1 MTKVKICGITNLDDA
16 LTAVEFGADAIGFV
30 FVPNTPRYI
39 ESAKAAEIIMRLP
52 PFVTTV
58 GLFVNDSQEHI
69 EQIANQCKLNVLQ
82 LHGQEPPD
90 FCLQFNRKVIKAFR
104 VKDKESLI
112 VLPKYTVSAYLL
124 DTYVKGAMGG
134 TGVTFDWR
142 LALDAKKYGPVI
154 LAGGLNPENV
164 AKAIQQVRPYGVDV
178 SSGVEAEPGKKDH
191 GKIKDFIEAAKWKEK
206 ITSIGKK
213 MRCGL
218 DI

>member
-16 LTAVEFGADAIGFV
+16 LAAVEFGADAIGFG

-39 ESAKAAEIIMRLP
+39 ESAKAAEIIARLP

-69 EQIANQCKLNVLQ
+69 KQIANQCKLNVLQ
-82 LHGQEPPD
+82 LHGQESPD

-104 VKDKESLI
+104 VKDQESLT

-124 DTYVKGAMGG
+124 DTYVKGTMGG

-191 GKIKDFIEAAKWKEK
+191 GKIKDFIAAAKSV
-206 ITSIGKK
+206 IVV
-213 MRCGL
+213 
-218 DI
+218 

>member
-16 LTAVEFGADAIGFV
+16 LAAVEFGADAIGFV

-39 ESAKAAEIIMRLP
+39 ESAKAAEIIARLP

-69 EQIANQCKLNVLQ
+69 KQIANQCKLNVLQ
-82 LHGQEPPD
+82 LHGQESPD

-104 VKDKESLI
+104 VKDQESLT

-124 DTYVKGAMGG
+124 DTYVKGTMGG

-191 GKIKDFIEAAKWKEK
+191 GKIKDFIAAAKSV
-206 ITSIGKK
+206 IVV
-213 MRCGL
+213 
-218 DI
+218 

>member
-16 LTAVEFGADAIGFV
+16 LAAVEFGADAIGFV

-39 ESAKAAEIIMRLP
+39 EPAKAAEIIMRLP

-58 GLFVNDSQEHI
+58 GLFVDDSPEHI
-69 EQIANQCKLNVLQ
+69 KQIADQCKLNVLQ
-82 LHGQEPPD
+82 LHGQESPD

-104 VKDKESLI
+104 VKDKESLT

-124 DTYVKGAMGG
+124 DTYVRGAMGG

-142 LALDAKKYGPVI
+142 LALDAKKYGTVI
-154 LAGGLNPENV
+154 LAGGLNPQNV

-178 SSGVEAEPGKKDH
+178 SSAVEAKPGKKDH
-191 GKIKDFIEAAKWKEK
+191 SKLKDFIEAAKVAQ
-206 ITSIGKK
+206 TVQS
-213 MRCGL
+213 L
-218 DI
+218 

>member
-16 LTAVEFGADAIGFV
+16 LAAVEFGADAIGFG

-39 ESAKAAEIIMRLP
+39 ESAKAAEIIARLP

-69 EQIANQCKLNVLQ
+69 KQIANQCKLNVLQ
-82 LHGQEPPD
+82 LHGQESPD

-104 VKDKESLI
+104 VKDQESLT

-124 DTYVKGAMGG
+124 DTYVKGTMGG

-164 AKAIQQVRPYGVDV
+164 AKAIQQVCPYGVDV
-178 SSGVEAEPGKKDH
+178 SSGVEAKPGKKDH
-191 GKIKDFIEAAKWKEK
+191 GKIKDFIAAAKSV
-206 ITSIGKK
+206 IVV
-213 MRCGL
+213 
-218 DI
+218 

>member
-16 LTAVEFGADAIGFV
+16 LAAVEFGADAIGFV

-39 ESAKAAEIIMRLP
+39 EPAKAAEIIARLP

-69 EQIANQCKLNVLQ
+69 KQIADQCKLSALQ
-82 LHGQEPPD
+82 LHGQESPD

-104 VKDKESLI
+104 IKNKEILTA
-112 VLPKYTVSAYLL
+112 LPKYTVSAYLL

-134 TGVTFDWR
+134 TGVTFDWS
-142 LALDAKKYGPVI
+142 LALEAKKYGLVI
-154 LAGGLNPENV
+154 LAGGLNPGNV
-164 AKAIQQVRPYGVDV
+164 AEAIQQVHPYGVDV

-191 GKIKDFIEAAKWKEK
+191 GKMKDFIAAAKG
-206 ITSIGKK
+206 I
-213 MRCGL
+213 
-218 DI
+218 